1 MYTVY
6 KTEGG
11 GRPNCLICGYNN
23 IKAAVLYR
31 FGAFERGVFMVQ
43 KDDLQIISIRIKEA
57 RESRGM
63 NQAQLAQKAGIT
75 PAAISQIEKGER
87 VPTTPVLK
95 RIADVLQV
103 SLDFLAGRTDESKL
117 EDLLQN
123 ENLKAFYKGFKN
135 LNPQDQEIIRK
146 NIEFLKSKYRRGDSG
161 S

>member
-1 MYTVY
+1 
-6 KTEGG
+6 
-11 GRPNCLICGYNN
+11 
-23 IKAAVLYR
+23 
-31 FGAFERGVFMVQ
+31 MVQ

-117 EDLLQN
+117 KDLLQN

-135 LNPQDQEIIRK
+135 LSEEDQETIKK
-146 NIEFLKSKYRRGDSG
+146 NIEFLKYKSRRGGSG

>member
-1 MYTVY
+1 
-6 KTEGG
+6 
-11 GRPNCLICGYNN
+11 
-23 IKAAVLYR
+23 
-31 FGAFERGVFMVQ
+31 MVQ

-57 RESRGM
+57 REGRGM

-95 RIADVLQV
+95 RIADVLQL

-135 LNPQDQEIIRK
+135 LNPEDQETIKK
-146 NIEFLKSKYRRGDSG
+146 NIEFLKYKSRRGGSG